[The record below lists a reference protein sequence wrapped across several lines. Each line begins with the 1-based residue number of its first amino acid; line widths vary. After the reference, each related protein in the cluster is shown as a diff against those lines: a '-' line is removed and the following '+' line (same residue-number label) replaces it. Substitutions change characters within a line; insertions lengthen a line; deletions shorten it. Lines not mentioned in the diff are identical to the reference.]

1 MNKEVADMKLKGEFM
16 IRDVAGELLAVPV
29 GQTALNF
36 NGMICLNDVS
46 ALIWKG
52 LQEGK
57 TKDAILE
64 DLLSE
69 FDVSREEAAGDLEH
83 FLLELRRNDLLTIE

>member
-1 MNKEVADMKLKGEFM
+1 MKLKGEFLV
-16 IRDVAGELLAVPV
+16 RDVAGELLAIPV

-64 DLLSE
+64 TILNE
-69 FDVSREEAAGDLEH
+69 FDVSHEEAAEDLEQ
-83 FLLELRRNDLLTIE
+83 FLQELRSNDLLTIE

>member
-1 MNKEVADMKLKGEFM
+1 MKLKGEFM
-16 IRDVAGELLAVPV
+16 VREVAGELLAIPV
-29 GQTALNF
+29 GQTALDF

-64 DLLSE
+64 NVLNE
-69 FDVSREEAAGDLEH
+69 YDVSREEAAGDLEH
-83 FLLELRRNDLLTIE
+83 FLLELGKNDLLTME

>member
-1 MNKEVADMKLKGEFM
+1 MKLKGEFLV
-16 IRDVAGELLAVPV
+16 RDVAGELLAIPV

-57 TKDAILE
+57 TKAAILE
-64 DLLSE
+64 TILNE
-69 FDVSREEAAGDLEH
+69 FDVSHEEAAEDLEQ
-83 FLLELRRNDLLTIE
+83 FLQELRSNDLLTIE

>member
-1 MNKEVADMKLKGEFM
+1 MKLKGEFLV
-16 IRDVAGELLAVPV
+16 REVAGELLAIPV
-29 GQTALNF
+29 GQTALDF

-57 TKDAILE
+57 TQDAILE
-64 DLLSE
+64 NVLNE
-69 FDVSREEAAGDLEH
+69 YDVSREEAAGDLEH
-83 FLLELRRNDLLTIE
+83 FLLELRKNDLLTME

>member
-1 MNKEVADMKLKGEFM
+1 MKLKGEFLV
-16 IRDVAGELLAVPV
+16 RDVAGELLAIPV

-64 DLLSE
+64 TILNE
-69 FDVSREEAAGDLEH
+69 FDVSHEEAADDLEQ
-83 FLLELRRNDLLTIE
+83 FLQELRSNDLLTIE